1 MATLQPDLTAR
12 ISGERVDVGWG
23 WQGNRAA
30 LDLCEIQVDRAD
42 GKGFVF
48 LAYDTVPDYTDTA
61 PLPAAGQSAVWKYKA
76 IYHQGDERVGQWSE
90 VVSIPVA
97 G

>member
-42 GKGFVF
+42 GKGAV
-48 LAYDTVPDYTDTA
+48 LLTYDTA
-61 PLPAAGQSAVWKYKA
+61 PGYVDFAPFPAAPAKWTYRA
-76 IYHQGDERVGQWSE
+76 IYRVDDAQVGQWSAPAS
-90 VVSIPVA
+90 VTVPA
-97 G
+97 